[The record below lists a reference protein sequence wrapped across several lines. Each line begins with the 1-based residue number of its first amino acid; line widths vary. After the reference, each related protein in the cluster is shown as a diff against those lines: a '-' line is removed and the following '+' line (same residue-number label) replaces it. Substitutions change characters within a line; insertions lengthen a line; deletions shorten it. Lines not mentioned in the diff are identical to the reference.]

1 MNHLWRRLGLFVL
14 VLFLI
19 TVLGALG
26 FSAVEGILLS
36 DALYFSV
43 VTITTVGYGD
53 IHPTTSL
60 GKLFAVIIILGG
72 VSTFTAVLANATE
85 LFLSRREREARI
97 QKLNLIIG
105 VFFSEMGIDLLARFR
120 AVSKDKE
127 ELLRALQVDHH
138 WSPKEFQFAHHLVDD
153 ADLNV
158 EISKED
164 WPEWRR
170 FLKGKGDFLL
180 RLLENPSL
188 LEHEAFSDLLRS
200 IFHLREELVQRKH
213 LENLRPSDAAHLKG
227 DAKRAYG
234 LLIHQWLDYMNHLAA
249 DYPYLFSL
257 ATRRNPFQEYQAIEV
272 T

>member
-14 VLFLI
+14 VLLVI
-19 TVLGALG
+19 TVLGALV
-26 FSAVEGILLS
+26 FSAVEGIPLG
-36 DALYFSV
+36 DALYFGL
-43 VTITTVGYGD
+43 VTVATVGYGD
-53 IHPTTSL
+53 ITPKTDL
-60 GKLFAVIIILGG
+60 GKIIAIIIILGG
-72 VSTFTAVLANATE
+72 VTTFTALLANATE
-85 LFLSRREREARI
+85 LFLAKRERQARI

-105 VFFSEMGIDLLARFR
+105 AFFSEMGIDLLARFR
-120 AVSKDKE
+120 AVSKDGE
-127 ELLRALQVDHH
+127 ALRKALQVDPH
-138 WSPKEFQFAHHLVDD
+138 WSPKDFQFARRLVQD
-153 ADLNV
+153 AELDI

-164 WPEWRR
+164 WPEWRS

-200 IFHLREELVQRKH
+200 IFHLREELLQRKN
-213 LENLRPSDAAHLKG
+213 LENLGPADAAHLNG

-234 LLIHQWLDYMNHLAA
+234 LLIHQWLDYLNHLAT

-257 ATRRNPFQEYQAIEV
+257 ATRRNPFQENQLIEV